1 MVTFVK
7 EGRRTPA
14 HGLKHIVLADAWAA
28 RAAVTMRLTQLP
40 HRVICD
46 PGEMARPPG
55 QVIRA
60 LGYDVDN
67 KALRAQSVGE
77 MFPTSS

>member
-14 HGLKHIVLADAWAA
+14 HGLKHVVLADAWSA

-46 PGEMARPPG
+46 PGGNGSPSRPGYP
-55 QVIRA
+55 RS
-60 LGYDVDN
+60 GYDVDN